1 MPVSTRRRPDWP
13 PFFVSRFCRQ
23 FDELSRRK
31 ADVKRLGKPRYLKTD
46 VAFCANDRLP
56 HRHDQ
61 RDAEQRDDDDPL
73 DRSEAGVPARMNSP
87 LEISGGIRGD
97 VDLGAS
103 DAGEVLLSHLSV
115 RAVEAIRLL
124 MIDLL
129 DLETLMKVIPS
140 AWTTVPF
147 AIRARMNDL
156 TWLSASKLPEA
167 NCRHAHRNNLALTG
181 LVPGQNDGHVTRP
194 R

>member
-1 MPVSTRRRPDWP
+1 MSQQEGGRIGRL
-13 PFFVSRFCRQ
+13 FFVSRFYRQ

-115 RAVEAIRLL
+115 RAVEAVRLL

-140 AWTTVPF
+140 
-147 AIRARMNDL
+147 R
-156 TWLSASKLPEA
+156 
-167 NCRHAHRNNLALTG
+167 G
-181 LVPGQNDGHVTRP
+181 RP
-194 R
+194 CPSQSERG